1 MLRIAQITSVSIA
14 VPPSTHGGTER
25 MVQFQRRQERRKRHQ
40 AQAEDGNKQDH

>member
-25 MVQFQRRQERRKRHQ
+25 MVYQLIEGLVRRGHAVELF
-40 AQAEDGNKQDH
+40 ASGD